1 MIFDVVEVLAE
12 LYDMNSSNHKNK
24 LDTSRYS
31 ANTPTSQIQDEKEK
45 VI

>member
-12 LYDMNSSNHKNK
+12 LYDMNSSNHENK